1 MKNFEVTLSKTYR
14 FIIAAENREEAFY
27 YLQTHDFADIE
38 EQTSKYD
45 VDFSEEILGETEEE
59 AAFTI

>member
-14 FIIAAENREEAFY
+14 FIIAAENEEEAFY

-38 EQTSKYD
+38 EQTSNYD